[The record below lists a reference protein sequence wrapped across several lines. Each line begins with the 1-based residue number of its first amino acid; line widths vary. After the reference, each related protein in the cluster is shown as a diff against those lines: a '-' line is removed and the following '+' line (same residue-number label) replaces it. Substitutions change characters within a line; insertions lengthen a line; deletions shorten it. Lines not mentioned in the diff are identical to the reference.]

1 MVLQE
6 TNLAIVDD
14 HSMFRKALTNYLSN
28 QDNIKVVIQA
38 SNISEFFRK
47 LKDASVDILVI
58 DLFLP
63 QINVDTSLLKS
74 IRNSYPG
81 IKILVLSV
89 CTDVEFISDLLDIG
103 IYAYVSKTGEIEELI
118 QALQE
123 VAENRV
129 YRNKLLTEALYW
141 EKQNKI
147 KKAPDKSHISLNDL
161 EIKLLQLIWD
171 EKGNKEIANELF
183 LGIRSVE
190 KMRQD
195 LKEKLGVKSTVG
207 LIKYAINNKI
217 ITIGSTQM
225 DTRPAQN

>member
-38 SNISEFFRK
+38 SNLAELFRE

-63 QINVDTSLLKS
+63 QINFDTSLRT
-74 IRNSYPG
+74 IRNNYPG

-89 CTDVEFISDLLDIG
+89 CTDVEFIRDLVDIG
-103 IYAYVSKTGEIEELI
+103 IYAYVSKAGEIEELI
-118 QALQE
+118 QALRE

-141 EKQNKI
+141 DKQSKI
-147 KKAPDKSHISLNDL
+147 KKASDKSEVELNDR
-161 EIKLLQLIWD
+161 EIKILQLLWE
-171 EKGNKEIANELF
+171 EKSNKEIAVELF
-183 LGIRSVE
+183 LGVRSVE

-195 LKEKLGVKSTVG
+195 MKEKLGIKSTVG
-207 LIKYAINNKI
+207 LIKYAINKKI
-217 ITIGSTQM
+217 IAIGPSQLDPRQTQ
-225 DTRPAQN
+225 N